1 MPSPGD
7 LQRPLGVS
15 SYFLLQH
22 IGIRFSGKVTENPIV
37 VTGTDVM
44 GGRMES

>member
-7 LQRPLGVS
+7 LQRLLGVS

-22 IGIRFSGKVTENPIV
+22 IEIRFSGKVTENQTV
-37 VTGTDVM
+37 VTGIGVM
-44 GGRMES
+44 GGRVES